1 MAMLY
6 GSNWNNVVVWGLA
19 YYNRLIILI
28 LLCISIELAFFRR
41 IIPNK
46 LQMVKNAMLIS
57 YLIVIVKIT
66 GLLEMEYSLSAL
78 LHGGYMLNLV
88 PLVNIDKAQALAN
101 IMLFIPLG
109 VLLPLVFYKIK
120 WSTSKILIVS
130 SLLTL
135 TIELLQM
142 SGGRCFD
149 VDDIILNIIGG
160 VLGYATL
167 CITRFLRRRL
177 SSKSKKII
185 ASIIYSIGALCV
197 LLLII
202 SAIVRNNRVINPNSI
217 IIEIMNDISVF
228 LLGVCFVP
236 MLISCL
242 LLLSS
247 YGIADRK
254 KKVLV
259 LLPGIITGIPV
270 MVSTCWLIYM
280 LFATYLRAAGIGG

>member
-1 MAMLY
+1 M
-6 GSNWNNVVVWGLA
+6 
-19 YYNRLIILI
+19 
-28 LLCISIELAFFRR
+28 
-41 IIPNK
+41 
-46 LQMVKNAMLIS
+46 
-57 YLIVIVKIT
+57 
-66 GLLEMEYSLSAL
+66 
-78 LHGGYMLNLV
+78 
-88 PLVNIDKAQALAN
+88 
-101 IMLFIPLG
+101 
-109 VLLPLVFYKIK
+109 
-120 WSTSKILIVS
+120 
-130 SLLTL
+130 
-135 TIELLQM
+135 
-142 SGGRCFD
+142 
-149 VDDIILNIIGG
+149 
-160 VLGYATL
+160 
-167 CITRFLRRRL
+167 TRYIRRRL

-185 ASIIYSIGALCV
+185 ATIIYSIGALCV

-280 LFATYLRAAGIGG
+280 LFATYFRTAGIGG